1 MSRQLCLKRDE
12 DACRDFILTTVPNI
26 PFMSE
31 SLPYSIRGIHQVQKS
46 FKLRFNGLLLEEDVH
61 VFPTSPPSRYNPPSV
76 PRGILKWNRRR
87 ADHTGV
93 DDIKF
98 TSASSSGHESDS
110 KVHGSRTTTATA
122 TASPRRHAPAPAP
135 AAIEREKVTKRSI
148 AAVNSMSPALAPTQ
162 REREVNVRP
171 LQASEDNLGAV
182 DGSQHRR
189 SQHPP
194 ASLPLP
200 VPVARSPIVPEL
212 FITAASSAE
221 GAWATDAYRNSREI
235 RSSLTAEDCMRSIM
249 RDLRGSS
256 SALRAEEKTTGNSN
270 SNSNNNNNNSNSNS
284 NSSSIGNSS
293 GYRETSDDFT
303 TSNSE
308 RALMRSIA
316 ALKDRRADM
325 DFAYEDMGAL
335 SLQDL
340 AALPL
345 HFEDPRASR
354 RDIPYDSGVSRFDSM
369 IGYSGRRE
377 SPAPEGF
384 NQVLSVEEMD
394 AADEWTS
401 RGRQLAADTTHFPSS
416 STARSRRGEVRE
428 VDEGAPL
435 AAFQRG
441 GQEGAIRVK
450 YSSFAPPNGSRQP
463 NNDAHSAW
471 QEDSFRGSSDK
482 RPQPQ
487 LQQHRASTS
496 SSATKRRPDLNSDRS
511 SLPTDRKE
519 DRAREAPARTY
530 RYVFCRAPSNASLYF
545 VLRKA

>member
-1 MSRQLCLKRDE
+1 ML
-12 DACRDFILTTVPNI
+12 
-26 PFMSE
+26 E

-61 VFPTSPPSRYNPPSV
+61 VFPTSPPSRYNPPTV

-87 ADHTGV
+87 ADHTGE

-98 TSASSSGHESDS
+98 NSASSSGHESDS
-110 KVHGSRTTTATA
+110 KVHVSRTTTAIA

-135 AAIEREKVTKRSI
+135 ASAALEREKVTKRSI
-148 AAVNSMSPALAPTQ
+148 AAVNDMSPALAPTQ
-162 REREVNVRP
+162 RGREVNVRP
-171 LQASEDNLGAV
+171 LQTSEDNVGAV

-189 SQHPP
+189 SQQPP
-194 ASLPLP
+194 VSLPLPLP

-212 FITAASSAE
+212 FITDTSSAE

-270 SNSNNNNNNSNSNS
+270 NNKNNNNSNS

-293 GYRETSDDFT
+293 GYRETSDHFT

-369 IGYSGRRE
+369 MGYSGRRE

-394 AADEWTS
+394 GADEWTS
-401 RGRQLAADTTHFPSS
+401 RARQLAADSTHFPSS

-428 VDEGAPL
+428 IDVGAPL

-450 YSSFAPPNGSRQP
+450 YSSFAPSNGSRHP

-519 DRAREAPARTY
+519 DRVREAPARTY

-545 VLRKA
+545 VWLKA

>member
-1 MSRQLCLKRDE
+1 MSRQLSLKRDV
-12 DACRDFILTTVPNI
+12 DACRNFFLTVVPKIPILLKC
-26 PFMSE
+26 
-31 SLPYSIRGIHQVQKS
+31 LPYSIRGIHQVQKS

-61 VFPTSPPSRYNPPSV
+61 VFPTSPPSRYNPPTA

-87 ADHTGV
+87 ADHTGE
-93 DDIKF
+93 DDIK
-98 TSASSSGHESDS
+98 TSASGSGHESDS
-110 KVHGSRTTTATA
+110 NVHGSRTTTATA
-122 TASPRRHAPAPAP
+122 TASPRRPAPAP
-135 AAIEREKVTKRSI
+135 SPAALEREKVTKRSI

-189 SQHPP
+189 SQHPSV
-194 ASLPLP
+194 SLPLP

-221 GAWATDAYRNSREI
+221 GAWATDAYRNSREN

-256 SALRAEEKTTGNSN
+256 SALRAEDKTTG
-270 SNSNNNNNNSNSNS
+270 NSNNNNNNSNNNS
-284 NSSSIGNSS
+284 NSSSSGNSS
-293 GYRETSDDFT
+293 GYRETSDNFT

-354 RDIPYDSGVSRFDSM
+354 RDIPYDSGVSRFDSI

-384 NQVLSVEEMD
+384 NQVLSIEEMD
-394 AADEWTS
+394 GADEWPG
-401 RGRQLAADTTHFPSS
+401 RARQLAADSTHFPSS

-428 VDEGAPL
+428 IDVGAPL

-450 YSSFAPPNGSRQP
+450 YSSFAPSNGSRQP
-463 NNDAHSAW
+463 NNDAHRAW
-471 QEDSFRGSSDK
+471 QEDSFRGSSDN

-496 SSATKRRPDLNSDRS
+496 SSATKRRPDFNNSDRA

-519 DRAREAPARTY
+519 DRVREAPARTY
-530 RYVFCRAPSNASLYF
+530 RYVFCRAPPNASLYF
-545 VLRKA
+545 LLLKA

>member
-1 MSRQLCLKRDE
+1 ML
-12 DACRDFILTTVPNI
+12 
-26 PFMSE
+26 E

-61 VFPTSPPSRYNPPSV
+61 VFPTSPPSRYNPPTV

-87 ADHTGV
+87 ADHTGE

-98 TSASSSGHESDS
+98 NSASSSGHESDS
-110 KVHGSRTTTATA
+110 KVHVSRTTTAIA
-122 TASPRRHAPAPAP
+122 TASPRRHAPAS
-135 AAIEREKVTKRSI
+135 AALEREKVTKRSI
-148 AAVNSMSPALAPTQ
+148 AAVNDMSPALAPTQ
-162 REREVNVRP
+162 RGREVNVRP
-171 LQASEDNLGAV
+171 LQTSEDNVGAV

-189 SQHPP
+189 SQQPP
-194 ASLPLP
+194 VSLPLPLP

-212 FITAASSAE
+212 FITDTSSAE

-270 SNSNNNNNNSNSNS
+270 NNKNNNNSNS

-293 GYRETSDDFT
+293 GYRETSDHFT

-369 IGYSGRRE
+369 MGYSGRRE

-394 AADEWTS
+394 GADEWTS
-401 RGRQLAADTTHFPSS
+401 RARQLAADSTHFPSS

-428 VDEGAPL
+428 IDVGAPL

-450 YSSFAPPNGSRQP
+450 YSSFAPSNGSRHP

-519 DRAREAPARTY
+519 DRVREAPARTY

-545 VLRKA
+545 VWLKA

>member
-1 MSRQLCLKRDE
+1 MK
-12 DACRDFILTTVPNI
+12 
-26 PFMSE
+26 
-31 SLPYSIRGIHQVQKS
+31 SLPYPIRGIHQVQKS

-61 VFPTSPPSRYNPPSV
+61 VFPTSPPSRYNPPTV

-87 ADHTGV
+87 ADHTGE

-98 TSASSSGHESDS
+98 ASASSSGHESDS
-110 KVHGSRTTTATA
+110 KVHGSRT
-122 TASPRRHAPAPAP
+122 ASPRRHAPAPAP
-135 AAIEREKVTKRSI
+135 AALEREKVTKRSI
-148 AAVNSMSPALAPTQ
+148 AAVKSISPALAPTQ
-162 REREVNVRP
+162 QEREVNIRP
-171 LQASEDNLGAV
+171 LQTSEDNFGAV

-194 ASLPLP
+194 VSLPLPLP

-212 FITAASSAE
+212 FITAASSAD
-221 GAWATDAYRNSREI
+221 GSWAADAYRNSREN
-235 RSSLTAEDCMRSIM
+235 RNALTAEDCMRSIM

-270 SNSNNNNNNSNSNS
+270 SNCNNSNSKSSSSGNS
-284 NSSSIGNSS
+284 N
-293 GYRETSDDFT
+293 GYREPIDNFT

-345 HFEDPRASR
+345 HFEDVRASR
-354 RDIPYDSGVSRFDSM
+354 RDIPYDNGASRFDSM

-394 AADEWTS
+394 GADEWTS
-401 RGRQLAADTTHFPSS
+401 RARQLAADSTHFPSS

-428 VDEGAPL
+428 IDVGAPL

-450 YSSFAPPNGSRQP
+450 HSSFTPLNGSRQP
-463 NNDAHSAW
+463 NNDAQSAW

-487 LQQHRASTS
+487 LLQHRASTS
-496 SSATKRRPDLNSDRS
+496 SSATKRRPDLNNSDRS

-519 DRAREAPARTY
+519 DRVREAPARTY
-530 RYVFCRAPSNASLYF
+530 RYASCRAPSNALLYF
-545 VLRKA
+545 VLLA